1 MPTTSRHQN
10 RVLPIIWWL
19 VAAGAFALVIV
30 IRIRLLGMPLERDEG
45 EYAYAG
51 QLILQGVPPY
61 TFAYNMKFPGTYT
74 AYAAIM
80 SVFGQTINGIHA
92 GLLLVNALTILLIFL
107 LGRRLVNCVVGLVA
121 ASSYA
126 VLSVSPSVLGL
137 AGHATHFVV
146 LPVLAGILL
155 LLDASD
161 RYAYARL
168 FASGALFGVGL
179 VMKQPAI
186 FFIPVGIIYLAW
198 NDVRRKRA
206 PKDILLRGLVFGIG
220 AITPLVLTCLILWRA
235 GVIDKFWFWT
245 IRYAGQYGSILI
257 NEIESGR
264 WPLSQAAQFVA
275 SRTMEAIGAGWMLW
289 ALGGLGVIAG
299 FVKRKSRTI
308 TGFLLG
314 LLLFSA
320 LSVAPGLY
328 FRPHYFV
335 MMLPTVSLLAGVAI
349 GELSDFLTHRITAL
363 RFVPVL
369 LLAVALGIPIFRYA
383 RIFFEASPDEACR
396 IMYPESPFV
405 ESVKIGNYLREHSSP
420 KDTIAVL
427 GSEPEIYFYSH
438 RRSATG
444 YIYTYGLMEPQTFA
458 QQMQKEMM
466 REIENASPEYLVSV
480 PMFDSWLWR
489 PASDRSI
496 FNWANEYAAK
506 NYAAA
511 GFVNITPKGTD
522 YYFEDVPASVEPLK
536 NYIVIYKRNP

>member
-1 MPTTSRHQN
+1 MPTTGRHQN
-10 RVLPIIWWL
+10 RVLPITWWL
-19 VAAGAFALVIV
+19 VAGGVFALVIV

-61 TFAYNMKFPGTYT
+61 SFAYNMKFPGTYA
-74 AYAAIM
+74 AYAAII
-80 SVFGQTINGIHA
+80 SVFGQTINGIHS

-107 LGRRLVNCVVGLVA
+107 LGRRLANCVVGLVG

-161 RYAYARL
+161 RYAYTRL
-168 FASGALFGVGL
+168 FASGVLFGVGL

-186 FFIPVGIIYLAW
+186 FFIPVGIVYLAW

-206 PKDILLRGLVFGIG
+206 PKDILLRSLVFGIG
-220 AITPLVLTCLILWRA
+220 AITPLVVTCLILWRS

-245 IRYAGQYGSILI
+245 INYAGQYGSILI
-257 NEIESGR
+257 NEIKSGR
-264 WPLSQAAQFVA
+264 WPLSQAAQFVVG
-275 SRTMEAIGAGWMLW
+275 RTMEAIGAGWMLW
-289 ALGGLGVIAG
+289 ALAGLGLIAG
-299 FVKRKSRTI
+299 LADRKSRTT

-314 LLLFSA
+314 LLLFSG

-335 MMLPTVSLLAGVAI
+335 MMLPAVSLLAGVAI
-349 GELSDFLTHRITAL
+349 GELSHFLTHRIRAL
-363 RFVPVL
+363 RFVPVFL
-369 LLAVALGIPIFRYA
+369 IAVALSIPILRYA

-396 IMYPESPFV
+396 IIYPDSPFV
-405 ESVKIGNYLREHSSP
+405 ESVKIGNYLREHSST

-427 GSEPEIYFYSH
+427 GSEPEIYFYSQ

-458 QQMQKEMM
+458 QQMQKEMI
-466 REIENASPEYLVSV
+466 REMENASPEYLVSV
-480 PMFDSWLWR
+480 PIFDSWLWR

-522 YYFEDVPASVEPLK
+522 YYFGDVPASVETPK

>member
-1 MPTTSRHQN
+1 M
-10 RVLPIIWWL
+10 LPITWWL
-19 VAAGAFALVIV
+19 VAGGVFALVIV

-61 TFAYNMKFPGTYT
+61 TFAYNMKFPGTYA
-74 AYAAIM
+74 AYAAII
-80 SVFGQTINGIHA
+80 SVFGQTINGIHS

-107 LGRRLVNCVVGLVA
+107 LGRRLANCVVGLVG

-161 RYAYARL
+161 RYAYTRL
-168 FASGALFGVGL
+168 FASGVLFGVGL

-186 FFIPVGIIYLAW
+186 FFIPVGIVYLAW

-206 PKDILLRGLVFGIG
+206 PKDILLRSLVFGIG
-220 AITPLVLTCLILWRA
+220 AITPLVVTCLILWRS

-245 IRYAGQYGSILI
+245 INYAGQYGSILI
-257 NEIESGR
+257 NEIKSGR
-264 WPLSQAAQFVA
+264 WPLSQAAQFVVG
-275 SRTMEAIGAGWMLW
+275 RTMEAIGAGWMLW
-289 ALGGLGVIAG
+289 ALAGLGLIAG
-299 FVKRKSRTI
+299 LADRKSRTT

-314 LLLFSA
+314 LLLFSG

-335 MMLPTVSLLAGVAI
+335 MMLPAVSLLAGVAI
-349 GELSDFLTHRITAL
+349 GELSHFLTHRIRAL
-363 RFVPVL
+363 RFVPVFL
-369 LLAVALGIPIFRYA
+369 IAVALSIPILRYA

-396 IMYPESPFV
+396 IIYPDSPFV
-405 ESVKIGNYLREHSSP
+405 ESVKIGNYLREHSST
-420 KDTIAVL
+420 KDTIGVL
-427 GSEPEIYFYSH
+427 GSEPEIYFYSQ

-458 QQMQKEMM
+458 QQMQKEMI
-466 REIENASPEYLVSV
+466 REMENASPEYLVSV
-480 PMFDSWLWR
+480 PIFDSWLWR

-522 YYFEDVPASVEPLK
+522 YYFGDVPASVETPE

>member
-1 MPTTSRHQN
+1 MPTTSRDQD
-10 RVLPIIWWL
+10 RVLPITWWF
-19 VAAGAFALVIV
+19 VAAGVFALVIV
-30 IRIRLLGMPLERDEG
+30 IRLRLLGMPLERDEG

-61 TFAYNMKFPGTYT
+61 AFAYNMKFPGTYA
-74 AYAAIM
+74 AYAAMM
-80 SVFGQTINGIHA
+80 SMFGQTVNGIHA
-92 GLLLVNALTILLIFL
+92 GLLLVNAVTIVFIFL
-107 LGRRLVNCVVGLVA
+107 LGRRLGNSVVGLAA

-126 VLSVSPSVLGL
+126 VLSVSPTVLGL

-155 LLDASD
+155 LLHDSD

-198 NDVRRKRA
+198 DDVRRKRVA
-206 PKDILLRGLVFGIG
+206 KDILLRNLVFGIG
-220 AITPLVLTCLILWRA
+220 AITPLVVTCLILWRA

-245 IRYAGQYGSILI
+245 ISYAGQYGSILI
-257 NEIESGR
+257 NEIKSGR
-264 WPLSQAAQFVA
+264 WPLSQAAQFAA
-275 SRTMEAIGAGWMLW
+275 SRTMEAMGAGWMLW
-289 ALGGLGVIAG
+289 TLAGLAIIGGLAN
-299 FVKRKSRTI
+299 RKSRAV

-314 LLLFSA
+314 LLLFSG

-335 MMLPTVSLLAGVAI
+335 MMLPAVSLLVGLAI
-349 GELSDFLTHRITAL
+349 GELSDLLTRWITAL
-363 RFVPVL
+363 RFVPIFL
-369 LLAVALGIPIFRYA
+369 LGVALSIPTLRYA

-396 IMYPESPFV
+396 TIYPESPFV
-405 ESVKIGNYLREHSSP
+405 ESVKIGDYLREHSSP

-444 YIYTYGLMEPQTFA
+444 YIYTYGLMEPQPYA

-466 REIENASPEYLVSV
+466 REIEHASPKYLVSV

-496 FNWANEYAAK
+496 FTWANEYASK

-511 GFVNITPKGTD
+511 GFVNITPTGTD
-522 YYFEDVPASVEPLK
+522 YYFGDVPASVETLK